1 VTFSDVFCVIV
12 AGMTARSAR
21 KPHMSNQRTHYVTT
35 ADGVTIGGTVHGQ
48 GPPLVFVH
56 GMLADG
62 DTDWQALLPHL
73 TGRFTCYL
81 PSYRG
86 RGLSGDHPDLSP
98 GRMVDDILAYV
109 DSIEAPTGL
118 VGWSSGA
125 YLAVTVAAAQSDA
138 VTAVAPFEPGV
149 LSLMDEQEQ
158 AAFGAAAARMGEL
171 AAEGRLTAAARAFA
185 GWPFNDEEIA
195 MAEDGGYFEAAGRYV
210 PNVLNLLQQW
220 GEYKGPTPDDPAVLR
235 AISAP
240 VLVLHGADTKPF
252 LTASARYVADHVPNA
267 RIYDIPGFGHAAPLT
282 HPEALAEALTEFFLP
297 PPQPADR
304 RAHPAGP
311 GRHA

>member
-1 VTFSDVFCVIV
+1 MV
-12 AGMTARSAR
+12 
-21 KPHMSNQRTHYVTT
+21 
-35 ADGVTIGGTVHGQ
+35 
-48 GPPLVFVH
+48 
-56 GMLADG
+56 ADG

-73 TGRFTCYL
+73 TGRFTCHL
-81 PSYRG
+81 PSQRG

-125 YLAVTVAAAQSDA
+125 YLAVTAAAAQSDA
-138 VTAVAPFEPGV
+138 VDAVAPFEPGV

-158 AAFGAAAARMGEL
+158 AAFGDAAARMGEL

-195 MAEDGGYFEAAGRYV
+195 MAEDAGYFEAAGRYV
-210 PNVLNLLQQW
+210 PNLLNLLQQW
-220 GEYKGPTPDDPAVLR
+220 GEYEGPTPDDPAVLG

-252 LTASARYVADHVPNA
+252 LTASARYVADRVPNA
-267 RIYDIPGFGHAAPLT
+267 RVHEIPGAGHAAPLT
-282 HPEALAEALTEFFLP
+282 HPEALAEALTEFFAP
-297 PPQPADR
+297 AQQPA
-304 RAHPAGP
+304 
-311 GRHA
+311 